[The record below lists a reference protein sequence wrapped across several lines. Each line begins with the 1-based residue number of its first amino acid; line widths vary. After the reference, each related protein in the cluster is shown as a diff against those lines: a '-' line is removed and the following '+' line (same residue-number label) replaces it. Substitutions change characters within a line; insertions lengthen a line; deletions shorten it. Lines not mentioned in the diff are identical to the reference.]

1 MDTVTVG
8 LDLGDRYS
16 RYCTIDGEG
25 KLLDE
30 GRVRTE
36 VDALRTCFER
46 EPARVVLEVG
56 THSPWVSRA
65 IQELGHEVIVANPRR
80 LRFIWNESIK
90 TDRKDAERLARVGR
104 MDPVLLQPIQHRG
117 KKAQMDLALLRSRD
131 ALVRTRSSLV
141 AHVRGSVKSA
151 GHRIPTCSTPAF
163 ANRATEHVPEV
174 LRPALDPVVE
184 TIAMLTQQIRAY
196 DRQIEQLCQDRY
208 PETER
213 LRGPKGVGALTALAF
228 VLVVEDPAR
237 FNTSRAVG
245 PYLGLRP
252 KQRQS
257 GASDPQLGITKAGDV
272 MLRRLLVGSAHYIL
286 GPFGP
291 DCELRRWGL
300 QLVERG
306 GCNAKSRAAVAVAR
320 KLAVLL
326 HRLWVSGDKYEPFRN
341 HPRRRLSLVAPSTS

>member
-1 MDTVTVG
+1 MDRVTVG

-16 RYCTIDGEG
+16 RYCSIDEG
-25 KLLDE
+25 GKVVDE

-36 VDALRTCFER
+36 VETLRRWLNR
-46 EPARVVLEVG
+46 EPRRVVLEVG
-56 THSPWVSRA
+56 THSPWVSRTLE
-65 IQELGHEVIVANPRR
+65 ELGHEVIVANPRR
-80 LRFIWNESIK
+80 LRFIWNESVK
-90 TDRKDAERLARVGR
+90 TDRKDAEQLARVGR
-104 MDPVLLQPIQHRG
+104 MDPELLQPIRHRG
-117 KKAQMDLALLRSRD
+117 KEAQMDLAMLRSRD
-131 ALVRTRSSLV
+131 ALVRTRCSLV
-141 AHVRGSVKSA
+141 SHVRGTVKAA

-163 ANRATEHVPEV
+163 AKRAADHVPEV
-174 LRPALDPVVE
+174 LKPALDPVLE
-184 TIAMLTQQIRAY
+184 TIGTLTRQIRTY
-196 DRQIEQLCQDRY
+196 DRQVEQLCQDRY

-228 VLVVEDPAR
+228 VLVVEDPSR

-257 GASDPQLGITKAGDV
+257 GESDPQLGITKAGDV

-300 QLVERG
+300 ELTARG

-326 HRLWVSGDKYEPFRN
+326 HRLWVSGHEYEPFHH
-341 HPRRRLSLVAPSTS
+341 HPRRRLSPVPA

>member
-1 MDTVTVG
+1 MDRLTVG

-16 RYCTIDGEG
+16 RYCSIDGGG
-25 KLLDE
+25 KIVEE

-36 VDALRTCFER
+36 VDALRACFNS

-56 THSPWVSRA
+56 THSPWVSRTLE
-65 IQELGHEVIVANPRR
+65 ELDHEVIVANPRR
-80 LRFIWNESIK
+80 LRFIWSESVK
-90 TDRKDAERLARVGR
+90 TDRKDAEQLARVGR
-104 MDPVLLQPIQHRG
+104 LDPELLQPIQHRG
-117 KKAQMDLALLRSRD
+117 KEAQMDLAVLRSRG

-141 AHVRGSVKSA
+141 SHVRGSVKAA

-163 ANRATEHVPEV
+163 AKRATDHVPEV
-174 LRPALDPVVE
+174 LKPALDPVIE
-184 TIAMLTQQIRAY
+184 TIGALTQQIRGY

-228 VLVVEDPAR
+228 VLVLEDPAR

-252 KQRQS
+252 KRRQT
-257 GASDPQLGITKAGDV
+257 GESDPQLGITKAGDV
-272 MLRRLLVGSAHYIL
+272 MLRHLLVGSAHYIL

-300 QLVERG
+300 QLAARG
-306 GCNAKSRAAVAVAR
+306 GRNAKSRAAVAVAR

-326 HRLWVSGDKYEPFRN
+326 HRLWVSGHEYEPFHA
-341 HPRRRLSLVAPSTS
+341 HPRQRLSLVPA